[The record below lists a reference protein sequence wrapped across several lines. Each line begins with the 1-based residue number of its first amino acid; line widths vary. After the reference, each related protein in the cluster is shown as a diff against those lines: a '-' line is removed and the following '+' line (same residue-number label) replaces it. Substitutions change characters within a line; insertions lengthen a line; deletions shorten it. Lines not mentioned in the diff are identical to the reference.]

1 MDEIQRWVRASLET
15 DPVDGAREDWFNR
28 LPTSPDALSFWLRLA
43 IGLSRTEPWW
53 YDTLVE
59 FARRCWHS
67 DGEGKPL
74 ELPGF
79 FVSWCIGVAAN
90 ETVRP
95 KGRGRPP
102 NHMRDL
108 LICAAVE
115 AYAAPG
121 RVGEPVSQT
130 RACGLVADA
139 VGLDESVVAKIWR
152 RSKRGQK

>member
-1 MDEIQRWVRASLET
+1 MDEIQRGLRASLET
-15 DPVDGAREDWFNR
+15 DPEDGAREDWFDR

-59 FARRCWHS
+59 FARRCRQWE
-67 DGEGKPL
+67 GEAKPP
-74 ELPGF
+74 ELPGI
-79 FVSWCIGVAAN
+79 FVNWRIGVAAN

-95 KGRGRPP
+95 KERGRPP

-115 AYAAPG
+115 ANAAPG

-130 RACGLVADA
+130 RAYGLVADA

-152 RSKRGQK
+152 RSQRGQQ